1 MTSQH
6 SLHVLSGADHLED
19 LDRIIRDRRV
29 GLMTNP
35 TGISHAFRPTI
46 DSVYERWNLTALY
59 QVEHGIRGDRQ
70 AGESVEGERDSVTG
84 LPIYST
90 YGMRTWTEE
99 MLGKIDVLIYD
110 IQDVGARFY
119 TFIYSLADAMRS
131 CAAKGISVVVLD
143 RINPLGGL
151 QDGVRLEPSFRSF
164 VGDFE
169 LPTRYGLTV
178 GELARLMKEQM
189 QFDLDLHVCPLIGW
203 NRSCLLDDTDVP
215 WVAPS
220 PNCPTLQTALC
231 YIGTCLFEGTNI
243 SEGRGTTQ
251 PFELIGAPFLD
262 GNALSDEMNGLGLP
276 GVHFRPV
283 SFRPTFSKHA
293 GESCRGV
300 QMHLTDRGARTFG
313 AGLLLVDAIRRQA
326 GQQFQFLSQDGGKT
340 FFFDLLLGTDAYR
353 EGRMSAGEMAQAAVR
368 DAEQFQE
375 TARIYHL
382 YR

>member
-189 QFDLDLHVCPLIGW
+189 
-203 NRSCLLDDTDVP
+203 
-215 WVAPS
+215 
-220 PNCPTLQTALC
+220 
-231 YIGTCLFEGTNI
+231 
-243 SEGRGTTQ
+243 
-251 PFELIGAPFLD
+251 
-262 GNALSDEMNGLGLP
+262 
-276 GVHFRPV
+276 
-283 SFRPTFSKHA
+283 
-293 GESCRGV
+293 
-300 QMHLTDRGARTFG
+300 
-313 AGLLLVDAIRRQA
+313 
-326 GQQFQFLSQDGGKT
+326 
-340 FFFDLLLGTDAYR
+340 
-353 EGRMSAGEMAQAAVR
+353 
-368 DAEQFQE
+368 
-375 TARIYHL
+375 
-382 YR
+382 